1 MKSKTPNDPQ
11 CLESDPLRPETRAQA
26 PRVRRYVFATLAML
40 LASVAPAEQ
49 YRLKYSATVEVIEDG
64 KSVGTKRLKAGTILE
79 MPAAE
84 EAADPAAA
92 EPKNEKPTTKS
103 AASKIRTKSEMPYS
117 LFRTERPKSG
127 TWFRT
132 KIELSDYYN
141 YDFEGKQSK
150 YWSIRLEIEKPNGG
164 FDATPS
170 GYVKRTTPAGKT
182 LGTLLRDGGCHWT
195 MLKLVPVRN
204 PDDDSVLVLDC
215 QPLEDEAE

>member
-1 MKSKTPNDPQ
+1 MLNSQ
-11 CLESDPLRPETRAQA
+11 SHILSARAKA
-26 PRVRRYVFATLAML
+26 PRVRCCVFATLAML

-79 MPAAE
+79 TPSEAE
-84 EAADPAAA
+84 VHTPADPEA
-92 EPKNEKPTTKS
+92 KGEKPT
-103 AASKIRTKSEMPYS
+103 ASKRTKSEMPYS

-127 TWFRT
+127 TWFRA
-132 KIELSDYYN
+132 KVELSDYYN

-150 YWSIRLEIEKPNGG
+150 YWSIRIEVEKPGGG
-164 FDATPS
+164 FDTTPS
-170 GYVKRTTPAGKT
+170 GYVKRATPAGKT
-182 LGTLLRDGGCHWT
+182 LGTLLRDGGIHWA

-204 PDDDSVLVLDC
+204 PDDDSVIVLDC

>member
-1 MKSKTPNDPQ
+1 
-11 CLESDPLRPETRAQA
+11 
-26 PRVRRYVFATLAML
+26 ML

-64 KSVGTKRLKAGTILE
+64 KSVRTKRLKAGTILE
-79 MPAAE
+79 TPSEAEVHTPAAP
-84 EAADPAAA
+84 EA
-92 EPKNEKPTTKS
+92 KGEKPT
-103 AASKIRTKSEMPYS
+103 ASKRTKSEMPYS

-127 TWFRT
+127 TWFRA
-132 KIELSDYYN
+132 KVELSDYYN

-150 YWSIRLEIEKPNGG
+150 YWSIRIEVEKPGGG
-164 FDATPS
+164 FDATTS
-170 GYVKRTTPAGKT
+170 GYVKRATPAGKT
-182 LGTLLRDGGCHWT
+182 LGTLLRDGGIHWA

>member
-1 MKSKTPNDPQ
+1 MKSRTPNDPQ

-79 MPAAE
+79 TPAAE
-84 EAADPAAA
+84 EVPNPAAA
-92 EPKNEKPTTKS
+92 ETKGEKPTS
-103 AASKIRTKSEMPYS
+103 AKRTKSEMPYS

-127 TWFRT
+127 TWFRA
-132 KIELSDYYN
+132 KVELDDYYN